1 MYELLGLGLYG
12 FTMAHFREKRDNSKI
27 KKKNKQKKN
36 KKIKIKK

>member
-27 KKKNKQKKN
+27 KKKIKIN
-36 KKIKIKK
+36 KKIK